1 MPPYPRA
8 GLGTGPRFGE
18 PKYRA
23 GTTDWGVTPDH
34 TADLDDASLLR
45 AVGRGDE
52 QALARLYDR
61 HAGWLLVRMQRRC
74 ASPDTVDQAL
84 QDTFLALWRHARRY
98 RGQGEV
104 SAFIWGIGVRRLID
118 AARADARPRRAEQAS
133 RDSRSAELVQSAEDE
148 VLLGIEYGRLGP
160 ALTQLSPELRAA
172 IQATVLDGLSMAEAA
187 RLLGVPEGTVKSRCH
202 RARIQLREAL
212 T

>member
-1 MPPYPRA
+1 
-8 GLGTGPRFGE
+8 
-18 PKYRA
+18 
-23 GTTDWGVTPDH
+23 
-34 TADLDDASLLR
+34 
-45 AVGRGDE
+45 
-52 QALARLYDR
+52 
-61 HAGWLLVRMQRRC
+61 MQRRC

-104 SAFIWGIGVRRLID
+104 SAFIWGIGIRRLID
-118 AARADARPRRAEQAS
+118 AARADARPRRAERAS
-133 RDSRSAELVQSAEDE
+133 RDSRAADLVQSAEDE

-202 RARIQLREAL
+202 RARIALREAL

>member
-1 MPPYPRA
+1 MP
-8 GLGTGPRFGE
+8 
-18 PKYRA
+18 
-23 GTTDWGVTPDH
+23 PDH

-202 RARIQLREAL
+202 RARIALREAL

>member
-1 MPPYPRA
+1 MAPP
-8 GLGTGPRFGE
+8 GE
-18 PKYRA
+18 PKYPS
-23 GTTDWGVTPDH
+23 GTTDCDVPPDH

-104 SAFIWGIGVRRLID
+104 SAFIWGIGIRRLID
-118 AARADARPRRAEQAS
+118 AARADARPRRAERAS
-133 RDSRSAELVQSAEDE
+133 RDSRAGDLVQSAEDE

-202 RARIQLREAL
+202 RARIALREAL

>member
-1 MPPYPRA
+1 
-8 GLGTGPRFGE
+8 
-18 PKYRA
+18 
-23 GTTDWGVTPDH
+23 VTPDRP
-34 TADLDDASLLR
+34 ARLAAAGLDPPGADDASLLR
-45 AVGRGDE
+45 AAGRGDE

-84 QDTFLALWRHARRY
+84 QDTFLALWRHAGRY

-104 SAFIWGIGVRRLID
+104 SAFIWGIGIRRLID
-118 AARADARPRRAEQAS
+118 AMRAEARPRRAQQAS
-133 RDSRSAELVQSAEDE
+133 QDALAAGLVQSAEDE
-148 VLLGIEYGRLGP
+148 VLLGVEYGRLGP
-160 ALTQLSPELRAA
+160 ALTQLAPELRAA
-172 IQATVLDGLSMAEAA
+172 IQATVLDGLTTAEAA

>member
-1 MPPYPRA
+1 MAPP
-8 GLGTGPRFGE
+8 GE
-18 PKYRA
+18 PEYPS
-23 GTTDWGVTPDH
+23 GTTDCGVTPDH

-45 AVGRGDE
+45 AVGCGDE

-104 SAFIWGIGVRRLID
+104 SAFIWGIGIRRLID
-118 AARADARPRRAEQAS
+118 AARADARPRRAERAS
-133 RDSRSAELVQSAEDE
+133 RDSRAADLVQSAEDE

-202 RARIQLREAL
+202 RARIALREAL